1 MLGAASLG
9 ELNLLGLVLH
19 GHEPHR
25 ITYERGRL
33 LVISCGPSFG
43 PSQNQQLLKDKG
55 LTCAFLKLSFE
66 KAKLFTNVSSL
77 GR

>member
-1 MLGAASLG
+1 VVPS
-9 ELNLLGLVLH
+9 V
-19 GHEPHR
+19 
-25 ITYERGRL
+25 
-33 LVISCGPSFG
+33 PSFG
-43 PSQNQQLLKDKG
+43 PSQKLQLLKDKG